1 MLFGRFGL
9 QAVTG
14 REREVGGSAEQA
26 AFMRRERILVL
37 VGVDK
42 LVALVG
48 SQAAHAADR
57 PVDGLAAVGRQL
69 LELLKELARLL
80 LLIRSQVLPGFHAVE
95 HAFLLLRR
103 QAGKMLQPVLQP
115 RLLLRRK
122 PAKLWIVPI

>member
-1 MLFGRFGL
+1 MDVAIRAVRLAGRHRARAGG
-9 QAVTG
+9 G
-14 REREVGGSAEQA
+14 RLAEQA

-69 LELLKELARLL
+69 LELLKELGALAA
-80 LLIRSQVLPGFHAVE
+80 SD
-95 HAFLLLRR
+95 
-103 QAGKMLQPVLQP
+103 
-115 RLLLRRK
+115 
-122 PAKLWIVPI
+122 